1 MAYSEPE
8 LKRALTVTLNKSVIQ
23 QLGLAKSVEEAAIQV
38 FLKGAKTCNVENTIK
53 EALTDLRELNHFR
66 FSCAAQHKEH
76 NNLKI
81 GNSVLHLNFGV
92 GTVTDTQKFSDN
104 VEIVSVSFLTVGIKD
119 IYHKPSARINYLEL
133 ATSS

>member
-53 EALTDLRELNHFR
+53 EALTDLRELNHFQ
-66 FSCAAQHKEH
+66 FSCAVQHKEPT
-76 NNLKI
+76 NFKI
-81 GNSVLHLNFGV
+81 GNSVLHLKFGK
-92 GTVTDTQKFSDN
+92 GTVTDIQKFSEN
-104 VEIVSVSFLTVGIKD
+104 VEIVSVSFLAAGIKD
-119 IYHKPSARINYLEL
+119 IYNKPSTNTTYLEL
-133 ATSS
+133 TTSS